1 MYVYVL
7 ELENEKFYAGLSLKG
22 DPFKRIRNH
31 YKANG
36 ARYTQNNRVLKLMLL
51 QEISDTL
58 EELIYTLR
66 LMKTYGISQVR
77 GDKYIQR
84 HINDFERNE
93 ISNLLIN
100 LDVPCTLIVSKANKI
115 IIKDDIKFDDKK
127 HKFEICFPHDEVQ
140 KIILV
145 LRCIE
150 AFGLTMVENDI
161 YNDSDANS
169 VCMHLR
175 HSNQQCMKCG
185 SCEHFAKSCPLE
197 EFEFDEAFLSDKTK
211 TTICEQT
218 ILRFCRS
225 ISKSNISIKSQN
237 TETKMTQDAWLMK
250 TARAR

>member
-7 ELENEKFYAGLSLKG
+7 KLENEKFYVGLCIKG

-36 ARYTQNNRVLKLMLL
+36 ARYTQNNRVLKLMFLE
-51 QEISDTL
+51 EITDTL
-58 EELIYTLR
+58 EELIHTLQF
-66 LMKTYGISQVR
+66 MKTYGMSQVR

-84 HINDFERNE
+84 YINDFERNE

-100 LDVPCTLIVSKANKI
+100 VDVPCTLILSKTNKI
-115 IIKDDIKFDDKK
+115 IIKDDFKFDNEK
-127 HKFEICFPHDEVQ
+127 HKFEICFPMKVQ

-150 AFGLTMVENDI
+150 TFGLTMVENDI
-161 YNDSDANS
+161 YNSSDANS

-185 SCEHFAKSCPLE
+185 SCEHFAKSCLLDV
-197 EFEFDEAFLSDKTK
+197 FQLDKSIFCEK
-211 TTICEQT
+211 NTICDQS

-225 ISKSNISIKSQN
+225 ISSSFKFKGRD
-237 TETKMTQDAWLMK
+237 MT
-250 TARAR
+250 TNF